1 MALSAIIGDKRL
13 SINSEIKEKCLDV
26 MRERL
31 KEAGFQVEA
40 IDLVLLGISVAEK
53 DKSIDLIR
61 PDCDEV
67 GKKSNDKTMIISLN
81 RLNDEQLGAL
91 IALALNKFGVENL
104 DDTLDKAVDL
114 WQKLTEQGLKKLYC
128 KYFIN
133 FGSGEPDLEGFYA
146 KIHELLKKTIP
157 AIQANMQ
164 SI

>member
-1 MALSAIIGDKRL
+1 MMALSAIIGDKRL

-31 KEAGFQVEA
+31 KEAGLQVEA

-61 PDCDEV
+61 PDCDEI

-91 IALALNKFGVENL
+91 IALALNKFGVQNL
-104 DDTLDKAVDL
+104 DDTLNKAVDL
-114 WQKLTEQGLKKLYC
+114 WQKLAEQGLKKLYC
-128 KYFIN
+128 KYFIK
-133 FGSGEPDLEGFYA
+133 FEGGEPDLVEFYK
-146 KIHELLKKTIP
+146 KIYDLLKKTIS
-157 AIQANMQ
+157 ATQADM
-164 SI
+164 